1 METRQTTDTL
11 DERLHV
17 PAPGEAQLTVRA
29 LLAGCVI
36 GGIGGVM
43 NVYLGLKTV
52 FTVGGSLMTAILA
65 FGFFS
70 LLGRRLSVLE
80 TNISQTAGMAGSG
93 MASAAGLLAPV
104 PAMMMMGHD
113 VPALA

>member
-1 METRQTTDTL
+1 VGAGPRSAASPRSRREYLMESTQPTDTL

-17 PAPGEAQLTVRA
+17 PAPGEAQLTARA
-29 LLAGCVI
+29 VIAGCVI

-70 LLGRRLSVLE
+70 VIRRRLTVLE
-80 TNISQTAGMAGSG
+80 TNISQTAG
-93 MASAAGLLAPV
+93 
-104 PAMMMMGHD
+104 
-113 VPALA
+113 